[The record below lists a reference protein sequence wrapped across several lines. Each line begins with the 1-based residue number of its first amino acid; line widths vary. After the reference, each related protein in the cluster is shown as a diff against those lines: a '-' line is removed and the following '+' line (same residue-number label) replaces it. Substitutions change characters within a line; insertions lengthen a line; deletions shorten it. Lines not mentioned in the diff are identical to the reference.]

1 MMANLLGRSIIRSAS
16 MRADEEV
23 ASSIFFAHESV
34 RESQQEMIV
43 DGISALKEKRFLLAA
58 APTGIGKTAA
68 ALASALEVSKNT
80 HDFLYEPKIIFMTGR
95 QSQHKIV
102 VDTVRQINSKI
113 PDGFPKIKM
122 VDIIGRESMCEHIDR
137 STGKCSCEEDIVEES
152 RKNRRSDLREKMLE
166 EPRHVGWG
174 IEYGRQRKIC
184 AWATARSAVKHAD
197 ILVCDYN
204 HVFIEEVRESSLP
217 VMGIEL
223 ENSIL
228 IVDEAHN
235 LPDRIRKGLERRV
248 TNHVFRRALSDV
260 QEYKGNLEESARQL
274 DTHEIH
280 GLEDAKILE
289 KQVEALSKDRGLKK
303 WFSEKQEEL
312 ENSKK
317 DDIRVE
323 TAEFLDIISRTI
335 EGIANGNGALG
346 DSLIKSMCNSLQ
358 QVRIEGDESLET
370 EDEDKNDCLRL
381 AEILRI
387 CMKYRNDPAL
397 ALVFDTIGDERRI
410 TSHLL
415 DPGVVGGPIFEKTS
429 GSILMS
435 GTLFPPSM
443 YSDILGLPENRADGV
458 EYKSGFPPE
467 NRPILIA
474 SDVTSKF
481 SERESSYSTIR
492 DHISSVLE
500 KTPGNVAIFAPS
512 YVMMDRID
520 SDISYSFGK
529 RIERESRGMPKNLVE
544 RMINGL
550 YERKS
555 MGAGTALLGVLRG
568 KFSEGIDYS
577 ENVLD
582 AVVCVGLPLPP
593 PSARQEALLDY
604 YTKRFRSRSKAWKYA
619 SLQPAVNSI
628 LQALGRP
635 IRKAEDRAIIILL
648 EKRLLER
655 QNKNCMPL
663 KSMQIMQSSSP
674 SRTSKLVE
682 RFFEMN

>member
-1 MMANLLGRSIIRSAS
+1 M
-16 MRADEEV
+16 
-23 ASSIFFAHESV
+23 
-34 RESQQEMIV
+34 
-43 DGISALKEKRFLLAA
+43 
-58 APTGIGKTAA
+58 
-68 ALASALEVSKNT
+68 
-80 HDFLYEPKIIFMTGR
+80 
-95 QSQHKIV
+95 
-102 VDTVRQINSKI
+102 
-113 PDGFPKIKM
+113 
-122 VDIIGRESMCEHIDR
+122 
-137 STGKCSCEEDIVEES
+137 
-152 RKNRRSDLREKMLE
+152 
-166 EPRHVGWG
+166 
-174 IEYGRQRKIC
+174 
-184 AWATARSAVKHAD
+184 
-197 ILVCDYN
+197 
-204 HVFIEEVRESSLP
+204 
-217 VMGIEL
+217 
-223 ENSIL
+223 
-228 IVDEAHN
+228 
-235 LPDRIRKGLERRV
+235 
-248 TNHVFRRALSDV
+248 
-260 QEYKGNLEESARQL
+260 
-274 DTHEIH
+274 
-280 GLEDAKILE
+280 E

-312 ENSKK
+312 KNSKK

-544 RMINGL
+544 RMINRL
-550 YERKS
+550 YERKT

-577 ENVLD
+577 ENILD